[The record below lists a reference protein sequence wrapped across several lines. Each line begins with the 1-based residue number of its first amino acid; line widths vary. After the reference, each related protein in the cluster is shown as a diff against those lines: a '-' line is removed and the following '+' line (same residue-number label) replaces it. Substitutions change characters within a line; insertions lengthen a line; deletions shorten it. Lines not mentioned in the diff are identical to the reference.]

1 MLSLANQACRG
12 SPCPRPTVTC
22 LIAAM
27 VAVAAIS
34 SPGTALAGGASCH
47 DSAGVE
53 AYAPSAFFGYACL
66 DVDCSGHKAGFAWA
80 DQRGI
85 HAVHACDEV
94 TEGVLLEGCRAYAE
108 EVVTVEQAGFEWARD
123 NEIADPCRCR
133 GAGPRFEAGCAA
145 YASGFAR

>member
-1 MLSLANQACRG
+1 VITAL
-12 SPCPRPTVTC
+12 
-22 LIAAM
+22 
-27 VAVAAIS
+27 VAVAAMP
-34 SPGTALAGGASCH
+34 SPGTALAGGTSC
-47 DSAGVE
+47 AQTARLE
-53 AYAPSAFFGYACL
+53 AYAPSAFFGYACP

-85 HAVHACDEV
+85 HVARACDDV
-94 TEGVLLEGCRAYAE
+94 PEGVLIEGCRAYAE

>member
-1 MLSLANQACRG
+1 MLSIANHACRG
-12 SPCPRPTVTC
+12 RPCPPPPVAC
-22 LIAAM
+22 VIAVMVAAAAM
-27 VAVAAIS
+27 PL
-34 SPGTALAGGASCH
+34 PGTALAERASCH

-85 HAVHACDEV
+85 HAVRACDEI
-94 TEGVLLEGCRAYAE
+94 TEGVLVEGCRAYAE

-145 YASGFAR
+145 YASGFAG